1 MEKDFYHSD
10 FEELIRDKAD
20 QYKMYPSEKVWK
32 GIDRALRSR
41 RRWYWTGFVLLLS
54 GVSYFAVT
62 DLMSV
67 TPANTQKIEAPSA
80 PKTEV
85 TTAQLVPFT
94 TSLPER
100 RSSTSP
106 SGSTVT
112 SDVYVANSGDITA
125 AFEIPLNLFP
135 GNESAE
141 PQQKAAFTISGLEP
155 LKNHET
161 YSIELS
167 WPVTAPMLPAS
178 QSLAAIAGSQ
188 PRASSLN
195 PVRSQRIVLMPAQ
208 EPQSRLNN
216 TINWLEERTAVRM
229 PISHPKRISW
239 QLAFSPTVNYR
250 KLTGGNGWRN
260 LPGSQTIPMAV
271 RINGD
276 INKLVNHKPALGFE
290 LGTHGI
296 MKLNKRISLKGGIQF
311 NYSKY
316 DIRAFRT
323 AREQA
328 TIALNSHLG
337 NASTSIV
344 NYTDLRNF
352 GGTTV
357 QDLKNQYFQLS
368 MPVGFEVRIFGDDRI
383 QFNVAS
389 TIQPTYLLNRNT
401 YLITTD
407 LKNYTKEPSLV
418 RRWNVNTGAEAY
430 VSYTRGDVKWQVGP
444 QFRYQLL
451 SSYQNVYPIKEY
463 LMEYGIKVGI
473 TKTIR

>member
-10 FEELIRDKAD
+10 FEELLKERAD

-62 DLMSV
+62 DMLSESPRILTAV
-67 TPANTQKIEAPSA
+67 SKPADAPATQ
-80 PKTEV
+80 V
-85 TTAQLVPFT
+85 TTAQLVPF
-94 TSLPER
+94 
-100 RSSTSP
+100 STDIKELHTGNENP
-106 SGSTVT
+106 PAISTGVF
-112 SDVYVANSGDITA
+112 VEKEGDITA
-125 AFEIPLNLFP
+125 EFEIPLNLLP
-135 GNESAE
+135 GNESAQ
-141 PQQKAAFTISGLEP
+141 PQQKASFAISGLEP
-155 LKNHET
+155 LGSREAYN
-161 YSIELS
+161 IELS
-167 WPVTAPMLPAS
+167 WPVTAPDLKTEQATHPAS
-178 QSLAAIAGSQ
+178 DILPGEESIQAQ
-188 PRASSLN
+188 K
-195 PVRSQRIVLMPAQ
+195 IVLSPLAQ
-208 EPQSRLNN
+208 ASDKKPSA
-216 TINWLEERTAVRM
+216 INWFEERTHIRLPAIGV
-229 PISHPKRISW
+229 KRISW

-250 KLTGGNGWRN
+250 KLTGGNGSRS
-260 LPGSQTIPMAV
+260 LPRSQTIPMAV
-271 RINGD
+271 RIDGD
-276 INKLVNHKPALGFE
+276 IDKLVDHKPALGFE

-296 MKLNKRISLKGGIQF
+296 MKLTKRISLKGGIQF

-323 AREQA
+323 PREQA
-328 TIALNSHLG
+328 TIALNSQLG
-337 NASTSIV
+337 NATGSIV

-352 GGTTV
+352 GGTSA
-357 QDLKNQYFQLS
+357 QDIKNQYFQVS
-368 MPVGFEVRIFGDDRI
+368 VPVGFELRLFGDDRL

-389 TIQPTYLLNRNT
+389 TIQPTYLLNKNT

-430 VSYTRGDVKWQVGP
+430 VSYTRGDVRWQVGP

-451 SSYQNVYPIKEY
+451 SSYRNVYPIKEY